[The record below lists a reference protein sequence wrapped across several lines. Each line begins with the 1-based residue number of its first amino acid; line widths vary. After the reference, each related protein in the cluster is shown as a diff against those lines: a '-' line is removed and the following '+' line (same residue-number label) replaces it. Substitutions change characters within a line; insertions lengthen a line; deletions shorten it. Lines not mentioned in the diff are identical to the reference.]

1 MNRISIPALLAFT
14 MALAG
19 CGQDSTTALAPE
31 GGGQTSGLEQQTLEQ
46 NVAESPDVFLDGSY
60 EVPGEEEIA
69 YGSLGAEAGAL
80 GTAEEPSPTRPP
92 LPRWFREIR
101 ERSHTVV
108 VRIEEEADYY
118 RAHVGVTAKF
128 AGVLHLFY
136 PSTDPATDLRDFE
149 HVQKR
154 FGDVAHRRAVYLKR
168 KPIEEDSTSA
178 DASTAADALSDD
190 ERAESEA
197 LAAHR
202 REWHLAGISNVRASS
217 PEHTANILKIWLRT
231 ESGAQYAV
239 EDPLALM
246 RFPRGLP
253 AVHPGEVVKVVVQV
267 GDAEDLLFLFT
278 RWGRQVM
285 VPVDGMADMGIA
297 AEPGLFAGR
306 FRVPEDRR
314 LFHVGVNA
322 LDRATLLTK
331 DGLYDSDFW
340 GLLLRN
346 VRPDVALAD

>member
-1 MNRISIPALLAFT
+1 MNRISIPALFAFSV
-14 MALAG
+14 ALAG
-19 CGQDSTTALAPE
+19 CGQDSTTALAPATGSE
-31 GGGQTSGLEQQTLEQ
+31 TSGLEQQTLEQ

-60 EVPGEEEIA
+60 ELPGEEEIA
-69 YGSLGAEAGAL
+69 YGALGTGAAAL
-80 GTAEEPSPTRPP
+80 GTAQDTGPDRPT

-101 ERSHTVV
+101 ERSRTVV

-118 RAHVGVTAKF
+118 RAHARVTAKF

-136 PSTDPATDLRDFE
+136 PSPDPSTDTREFE

-154 FGDVAHRRAVYLKR
+154 FADVANRHAVYLKR
-168 KPIEEDSTSA
+168 KPVEEDS
-178 DASTAADALSDD
+178 ASTEARDPADALSGE

-202 REWHLAGISNVRASS
+202 RGWHLAGVSNVRASS
-217 PEHTANILKIWLRT
+217 PEHTANIVKIWLLT
-231 ESGAQYAV
+231 ESGQRYVV
-239 EDPLALM
+239 EDPLTLM

-253 AVHPGEVVKVVVQV
+253 AVRPGEVVKVVAQAH
-267 GDAEDLLFLFT
+267 DPEDLLFLFT

-285 VPVDGMADMGIA
+285 VPVDGMPDMGIA
-297 AEPGLFAGR
+297 AEAGLFAGR
-306 FRVPEDRR
+306 FRAPDDRR

-322 LDRATLLTK
+322 IDGPTLLTK
-331 DGLYDSDFW
+331 DGRYDSDFW

-346 VRPDVALAD
+346 VPPDVALAD